1 MSIDLSTQE
10 GRKSF
15 ITDNLSDL
23 LNGINDTYG
32 PILLDELLK
41 RIEFTINEFNE
52 EINNA
57 FSQLKEKD
65 KQRKEFFSEIDENDT
80 SLLDGSKTEW
90 EKKLE
95 SIESK
100 K

>member
-1 MSIDLSTQE
+1 MGTDLSTQE

-15 ITDNLSDL
+15 INDNLSDL
-23 LNGINDTYG
+23 LSGINDTYG

-41 RIEFTINEFNE
+41 RIEYTINEFNS
-52 EINNA
+52 EIVNA
-57 FSQLKEKD
+57 FSQLKEID
-65 KQRKEFFSEIDENDT
+65 KQRKEFFSDINANDDKE
-80 SLLDGSKTEW
+80 SDSKTEW

>member
-1 MSIDLSTQE
+1 MGVDLSTQE

-15 ITDNLSDL
+15 INENLSDL

-32 PILLDELLK
+32 PILLDELLR
-41 RIEFTINEFNE
+41 RIEFTINEFNS
-52 EINNA
+52 EIENA

-65 KQRKEFFSEIDENDT
+65 KQRKEFFSDFNENDNIE
-80 SLLDGSKTEW
+80 SGHKTEW

-95 SIESK
+95 TIESK

>member
-1 MSIDLSTQE
+1 MGTDLSTQE

-15 ITDNLSDL
+15 INDNLSDL
-23 LNGINDTYG
+23 LSGINDTYG

-41 RIEFTINEFNE
+41 RIEYTINEFNS
-52 EINNA
+52 EIVNA

-65 KQRKEFFSEIDENDT
+65 KQRKEFFSDINANDDKE
-80 SLLDGSKTEW
+80 SDSKTEW

>member
-1 MSIDLSTQE
+1 MGTDLSTQE

-15 ITDNLSDL
+15 INDNLSDL
-23 LNGINDTYG
+23 LSGINDTYG

-41 RIEFTINEFNE
+41 RIEYTINEFNS
-52 EINNA
+52 EIVNA

-65 KQRKEFFSEIDENDT
+65 KQRKEFFSDINENDDKE
-80 SLLDGSKTEW
+80 SDSKTEW

>member
-1 MSIDLSTQE
+1 MGTDLSTQE

-15 ITDNLSDL
+15 INDTLSDL
-23 LNGINDTYG
+23 LSGINDTYG

-41 RIEFTINEFNE
+41 RIEYTINEFNS
-52 EINNA
+52 EIVNA

-65 KQRKEFFSEIDENDT
+65 KQRKEFFSDINANDDKE
-80 SLLDGSKTEW
+80 SDSKTEW

>member
-1 MSIDLSTQE
+1 MGTDFSTQE

-15 ITDNLSDL
+15 INDNLSDL
-23 LNGINDTYG
+23 LSGINDTYG

-41 RIEFTINEFNE
+41 RIEYTINEFNS
-52 EINNA
+52 EIVNA

-65 KQRKEFFSEIDENDT
+65 KQRKEFFSDINANDDKE
-80 SLLDGSKTEW
+80 SDSKTEW

>member
-1 MSIDLSTQE
+1 MGTDLSTQE

-15 ITDNLSDL
+15 INDILSDL
-23 LNGINDTYG
+23 LSGINDTYG

-41 RIEFTINEFNE
+41 RIEYTINEFNS
-52 EINNA
+52 EIVNA

-65 KQRKEFFSEIDENDT
+65 KQRKEFFSDINANDDKE
-80 SLLDGSKTEW
+80 SDSKTEW

>member
-1 MSIDLSTQE
+1 MGTDLSTQE

-15 ITDNLSDL
+15 INDNLSDL

-32 PILLDELLK
+32 PILLDELLR
-41 RIEFTINEFNE
+41 RIEYTINEFNA
-52 EINNA
+52 EIVNA

-65 KQRKEFFSEIDENDT
+65 KQRKEFFSEISVKDDNERD
-80 SLLDGSKTEW
+80 SKTEW

>member
-1 MSIDLSTQE
+1 MGTDLSTQE

-15 ITDNLSDL
+15 INDNLSDL

-41 RIEFTINEFNE
+41 RIEYTINEFNS
-52 EINNA
+52 EIVNA

-65 KQRKEFFSEIDENDT
+65 KQRKEFFSDINANDDKE
-80 SLLDGSKTEW
+80 SDSKTEW

>member
-1 MSIDLSTQE
+1 MGTELSTQE

-15 ITDNLSDL
+15 INDNLSDL
-23 LNGINDTYG
+23 LSGINDTYG

-41 RIEFTINEFNE
+41 IIEYTINEFTS
-52 EINNA
+52 EIVNA

-65 KQRKEFFSEIDENDT
+65 KQRKEFFSDINANDDKE
-80 SLLDGSKTEW
+80 SDSKTEW

>member
-1 MSIDLSTQE
+1 MLS
-10 GRKSF
+10 
-15 ITDNLSDL
+15 
-23 LNGINDTYG
+23 GINDTYG

-41 RIEFTINEFNE
+41 RIEYTINEFNS
-52 EINNA
+52 EIVNA

-65 KQRKEFFSEIDENDT
+65 KQRKEFFSDINANDDKE
-80 SLLDGSKTEW
+80 SDSKTEW